1 MILQMNKHCF
11 DETVNLVGEIIN
23 QKCRKKN
30 VDFFYKQSNQ
40 EMTYIFNLV
49 PPQDFF
55 FINLAENTDLFN
67 IFIYIVHV
75 NL

>member
-23 QKCRKKN
+23 QKWRKKN

-40 EMTYIFNLV
+40 EMTYTFNLV

>member
-1 MILQMNKHCF
+1 MQ
-11 DETVNLVGEIIN
+11 
-23 QKCRKKN
+23 KKN

-40 EMTYIFNLV
+40 EMTYTFNLV

-67 IFIYIVHV
+67 IFIYIVRV